1 MKTMLRVDQFLGR
14 HMPWALLAAGALG
27 VCFAKEVTPL
37 QQYMSHM
44 MAIITFANSLGG
56 GFRDLRE
63 TVRRP
68 VPILVAFVVMHLIM
82 PALILGIGRV
92 VFPNNPDFVS
102 GLVLQFT
109 LPVGIATLMWVG
121 MSGGHMGLCLS
132 MVLIDTLLS
141 PFTIPLSLK
150 LLLGTVVEMNVA
162 GMMKDLLLMVG
173 IPALLAMLLY
183 EKDDGHIAKALKPK
197 LALPGKLMVLLIVV
211 ATGSKCADFF
221 KNLNSWVLVVT
232 VTILVLTIGGFVLGH
247 WVAKGL
253 KLEYPSAFT
262 LTVVMGFRNISAGIV
277 LAQQYFPVAAL
288 LPVSIMPLF
297 QQLLLSIVI
306 KFLWR
311 TKPAREYMEKLNASQ
326 NHQT

>member
-1 MKTMLRVDQFLGR
+1 MKAMLRVDKFLSR
-14 HMPWALLAAGALG
+14 HMPLMLLGAGVLG
-27 VCFAKEVTPL
+27 VCFEKEVAPL

-44 MAIITFANSLGG
+44 MAVMTFVNSLGG
-56 GFRDLRE
+56 GFQDLRE
-63 TVRRP
+63 TTRRP
-68 VPILVAFVVMHLIM
+68 IPILVAFVVMHLIM
-82 PALILGIGRV
+82 PALVLGIGRA

-150 LLLGTVVEMNVA
+150 LLLGTVVEMDGVS
-162 GMMKDLLLMVG
+162 MMKDLLLMVG

-183 EKDDGHIAKALKPK
+183 EKDNGCIAKTLKPK
-197 LALPGKLMVLLIVV
+197 LALLGKLMVFLIVA

-221 KNLNSWVLVVT
+221 VNIDSWVLVVT

-247 WVAKGL
+247 WVSQGL

-277 LAQQYFPVAAL
+277 LAQQYFPVEAL

-297 QQLLLSIVI
+297 QQLLLAVVI

-311 TKPAREYMEKLNASQ
+311 TKPAKAYTAQLEAKL
-326 NHQT
+326 

>member
-1 MKTMLRVDQFLGR
+1 VKTMLRVDKFLSR
-14 HMPWALLAAGALG
+14 HMPWVLLGAVLLG
-27 VCFAKEVTPL
+27 VCFAETFTPM
-37 QQYMSHM
+37 QKYMSHM
-44 MAIITFANSLGG
+44 LAVVTFANSLGG
-56 GFRDLRE
+56 GFRDLKE

-68 VPILVAFVVMHLIM
+68 GPMLVAFVVMHLIM
-82 PALILGIGRV
+82 PALVLGIGRI

-109 LPVGIATLMWVG
+109 LPVGVATLMWVG

-150 LLLGTVVEMNVA
+150 LLLGTVVEMDVV

-183 EKDDGHIAKALKPK
+183 EKDNGRLAKDLKPK
-197 LALPGKLMVLLIVV
+197 LALPGKLMMLLIVV

-221 KNLNSWVLVVT
+221 LSIDPWVLVVT

-253 KLEYPSAFT
+253 RLEYPSAFT

-311 TKPAREYMEKLNASQ
+311 TKPAREYSAKVKTQQ
-326 NHQT
+326 NI